1 MIIVN
6 KLDVTQCPDVREG
19 MIYAICV
26 KHRKLCLEVSNCPY
40 KEKVLKNENKRK
52 KKKI

>member
-26 KHRKLCLEVSNCPY
+26 KHRKLCLEVTNCPY
-40 KEKVLKNENKRK
+40 KEKVLKNENNSRNT
-52 KKKI
+52 KI

>member
-6 KLDVTQCPDVREG
+6 KLDVIQCPDVREG

-40 KEKVLKNENKRK
+40 KEKVLKNENNSRNT
-52 KKKI
+52 KI